1 MRNQIFSLV
10 RHGLQMSGV
19 ACAAVASLFFSTPAR
34 AEASS
39 ATEATPEAAPAAP
52 EAAPAKPAPPRYS
65 MPWMLRPV
73 AAANVVRADMVFA
86 SSTARDTQPILFL
99 GSIKVRPNLAVIARF
114 GFIRNTPAGGE
125 SSTAFV
131 NPAVGALYAIPIN
144 KNFKA
149 SLFAATT
156 IPIGQGGGNDFNPD
170 RRGANLP
177 SGIFARASVD
187 NALFQI
193 NYMTPIVGADIAYV
207 GQDLTL
213 QFEATA
219 LELIRVRG
227 EKVDKDATRTN
238 LVFGLH
244 GGYFLHPMLSI
255 GVELRYQYWASH
267 PTFEAAA
274 KKSGKSDALD
284 NWTLGFGPRA
294 HFKLNEKMWLRPGVS
309 LTMGLDLPTG
319 FTGGGLEYKLVQVDV
334 PFFF

>member
-1 MRNQIFSLV
+1 MKTKISSFV
-10 RHGLQMSGV
+10 RHVLQMSLMG
-19 ACAAVASLFFSTPAR
+19 CGLAAGLSISTPAR
-34 AEASS
+34 ADAAGGS
-39 ATEATPEAAPAAP
+39 EATHAAP

-73 AAANVVRADMVFA
+73 AAANVIRADMAFA
-86 SSTARDTQPILFL
+86 FSTARDTQPILAL
-99 GSIKVRPNLAVIARF
+99 ASVKVRPNLAVIARF
-114 GFIRNTPAGGE
+114 GFIHNTPTGKEGT
-125 SSTAFV
+125 TAFV
-131 NPAVGALYAIPIN
+131 NPALGALYAIPVS
-144 KNFKA
+144 KNIKA

-156 IPIGQGGGNDFNPD
+156 LPIGQGGGNTPNPD
-170 RRGANLP
+170 KRGANLP

-213 QFEATA
+213 QFEATV

-227 EKVDKDATRTN
+227 EKVDKDAARTN

-244 GGYFLHPMLSI
+244 GGYFLLPQLSV

-267 PTFEAAA
+267 PTFEKQIAD
-274 KKSGKSDALD
+274 KKATSDIID
-284 NWTLGFGPRA
+284 NWTFSFGPRG

-319 FTGGGLEYKLVQVDV
+319 FTGGGLQYKIVQVDV

>member
-1 MRNQIFSLV
+1 
-10 RHGLQMSGV
+10 
-19 ACAAVASLFFSTPAR
+19 
-34 AEASS
+34 
-39 ATEATPEAAPAAP
+39 
-52 EAAPAKPAPPRYS
+52 

-86 SSTARDTQPILFL
+86 FSKARDTQPILFL

-125 SSTAFV
+125 SATAFV
-131 NPAVGALYAIPIN
+131 NPAVGALYALPLG
-144 KNFKA
+144 KSFKA
-149 SLFAATT
+149 SFFAGTT
-156 IPIGQGGGNDFNPD
+156 IPIGQGGGNEPNMA

-177 SGIFARASVD
+177 SGIFGRASVD

-207 GQDLTL
+207 GNDMTVQL
-213 QFEATA
+213 EATV

-227 EKVDKDATRTN
+227 EEVDKDAAKTN

-244 GGYFLHPMLSI
+244 FGYFPIPQMSLSA
-255 GVELRYQYWASH
+255 ELRYQYWASN
-267 PTFEAAA
+267 PAFEAMNNP
-274 KKSGKSDALD
+274 DIMD

-294 HFKLNEKMWLRPGVS
+294 HIKLNEKMWLRPGVS
-309 LTMGLDLPTG
+309 LTLGLDLPTG
-319 FTGGGLEYKLVQVDV
+319 FAGTGAEYKLVQVDV

>member
-1 MRNQIFSLV
+1 MKRQNSSLV
-10 RHGLQMSGV
+10 RNVLQCLLATSSLVVGLSIGT
-19 ACAAVASLFFSTPAR
+19 SAR
-34 AEASS
+34 AETVASP
-39 ATEATPEAAPAAP
+39 EADPQAAAPAA
-52 EAAPAKPAPPRYS
+52 KPTPPRYS

-86 SSTARDTQPILFL
+86 FSNVRDSQPILFL
-99 GSIKVRPNLAVIARF
+99 GSVKVRPNLAIVARF
-114 GFIRNTPAGGE
+114 GFIRNTPVQGE
-125 SSTAFV
+125 STTAFV
-131 NPAVGALYAIPIN
+131 NPALGALYAIPID
-144 KNFKA
+144 KNVKA
-149 SLFAATT
+149 SVFAGTT
-156 IPIGQGGGNDFNPD
+156 LPIGQGGGNEPNEA

-177 SGIFARASVD
+177 SGIFARSSVD

-207 GQDLTL
+207 GHDLTL
-213 QFEATA
+213 QFEATV

-227 EKVDKDATRTN
+227 EEKDKDKARTN

-244 GGYFLHPMLSI
+244 GGYFLLPQLSV

-267 PTFEAAA
+267 ETFE
-274 KKSGKSDALD
+274 KMNNPDIID

-294 HFKLNEKMWLRPGVS
+294 HIKLNEKMWLRPGVS

-319 FTGGGLEYKLVQVDV
+319 FAGGGFEYKLVQVDV